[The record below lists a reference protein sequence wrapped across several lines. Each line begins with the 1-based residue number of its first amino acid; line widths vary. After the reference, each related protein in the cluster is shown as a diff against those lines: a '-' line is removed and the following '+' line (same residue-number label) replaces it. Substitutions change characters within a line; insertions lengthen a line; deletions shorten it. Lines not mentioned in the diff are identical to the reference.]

1 MSDAPKDKF
10 NITIRL
16 AELPPIPLQIKRED
30 EPIVRT
36 AEYNVNQ
43 LWKSWVQRFSD
54 KSAYEVLAMVA
65 FQFAK
70 AYVTLNNQAERTT
83 AVINDFERTLD
94 RLLLATGP
102 EAGNEEATNDAD
114 TAYGKFAD

>member
-1 MSDAPKDKF
+1 MEDAQKDKF

-16 AELPPIPLQIKRED
+16 AELPPIPLQIQRSE
-30 EPIVRT
+30 EAIIRT
-36 AEYNVNQ
+36 AEYNVNK

-70 AYVTLNNQAERTT
+70 AYVTLNNQAEQTQAT
-83 AVINDFERTLD
+83 ITNFEQMLD
-94 RLLLATGP
+94 KLLLSIPQETDDRHAQPGQ
-102 EAGNEEATNDAD
+102 
-114 TAYGKFAD
+114 